1 MALIK
6 GKQLSQNSIDLD
18 RLSVQTAGHLLVA
31 NAGGQLTSVAISGDL
46 TIDNAGQASV
56 AAGAVDASK
65 LADGSITFAKLNG
78 SGISS
83 DLSSSATA
91 TELARADAAKS
102 YADGRYTAATQYA
115 DNLVQGLDVKDSVRA
130 ATTAALTL
138 ATDLEAGDTLDTT
151 VTLVAGDRVLVKDQ
165 ADATENGIY
174 VVAASGAPARAADAG
189 QGDLTGGSFVF
200 VEEGS
205 VNADTGFVCNTDG
218 VPTLGTDDVSFT
230 QFSGGGA
237 IIAGEGLTKNGNT
250 LDVVLNEFTSNA
262 GVDVVNDSIPYVDAT
277 DSSNKKLTVAQLT
290 SLQALILAGSGI
302 TANSGALTAPQIVKD
317 DQGQT
322 AAATTNDGD
331 SAGVTLSNTPAV
343 MVHVFVNGFLQ
354 EVGDAVKTKDC
365 YFSGDGGTTA
375 RAINQAVSG
384 DTLYWNG
391 SIAGFQL
398 DTSDKISFVYEA
410 L

>member
-91 TELARADAAKS
+91 TELVRADAAKS

-165 ADATENGIY
+165 ANATENGIY

-237 IIAGEGLTKNGNT
+237 IIAGEGLTKTGNT

-302 TANSGALTAPQIVKD
+302 TANSGTLTAPQIVKD

-398 DTSDKISFVYEA
+398 DASDKISFVYEA